1 MFSANLTLSFYHS
14 CVAKFFYSFILTSP
28 PPPIHSNSTY
38 FLEYR
43 YHYDISFM
51 FYLVDRIPVIIT
63 HKMPFFQSFFST
75 SFHVDHHMCHIF
87 HHCVLRLF
95 SLLRNSCVKR
105 TGCLSKHCW
114 NIANY
119 TTMKQQDLFFFSTD
133 LIILAVIKISNKKWL
148 DAYLRIHFSLSSKII
163 MAISSRIFHCLY
175 MWYIFN

>member
-1 MFSANLTLSFYHS
+1 MPYHQGIFYNNIVLCQPYSVFLSFR
-14 CVAKFFYSFILTSP
+14 CGQILLF
-28 PPPIHSNSTY
+28 IHSNPPLTNPLQQYIFSNTGII
-38 FLEYR
+38 
-43 YHYDISFM
+43 YDISYM

-87 HHCVLRLF
+87 HPCVLRLF

-119 TTMKQQDLFFFSTD
+119 TTMKQQDLFFFSTA
-133 LIILAVIKISNKKWL
+133 LNYLGSN
-148 DAYLRIHFSLSSKII
+148 
-163 MAISSRIFHCLY
+163 
-175 MWYIFN
+175 